1 MRWNKACNF
10 RFAGKLNNTK
20 NPNKTGNGMTERQ
33 QLIAYKQAV
42 QAANNKSKQMLG
54 IKTLGIVGL
63 NENNEYFF
71 FCGIWCRIKL
81 LDLRLAVPSL
91 WMHDGNTRG
100 FLLAETDLSR
110 MLEAGS
116 DSRQE
121 PMEPNPSGNQPPRAW
136 GQPLP
141 MPSLTPPAAGSMKI
155 LQT

>member
-20 NPNKTGNGMTERQ
+20 KPNKTGNGMTERQ

-42 QAANNKSKQMLG
+42 QAANNKLKQILG

-116 DSRQE
+116 DSRDE
-121 PMEPNPSGNQPPRAW
+121 YHYLIDIWDYNEHR
-136 GQPLP
+136 
-141 MPSLTPPAAGSMKI
+141 
-155 LQT
+155 

>member
-42 QAANNKSKQMLG
+42 QAANNKSKQMHG

-100 FLLAETDLSR
+100 FLLAETELSR

-116 DSRQE
+116 DSRDE
-121 PMEPNPSGNQPPRAW
+121 YHYLIDIWDYNEHR
-136 GQPLP
+136 
-141 MPSLTPPAAGSMKI
+141 
-155 LQT
+155 

>member
-42 QAANNKSKQMLG
+42 QDANNKSKQMLG

-116 DSRQE
+116 DSRDE
-121 PMEPNPSGNQPPRAW
+121 YHYLIDIWDYNEHR
-136 GQPLP
+136 
-141 MPSLTPPAAGSMKI
+141 
-155 LQT
+155 

>member
-42 QAANNKSKQMLG
+42 QAANNKLKQILG

-63 NENNEYFF
+63 KENNEYFF

-116 DSRQE
+116 DSRDE
-121 PMEPNPSGNQPPRAW
+121 YHYLIDIWDYNEHR
-136 GQPLP
+136 
-141 MPSLTPPAAGSMKI
+141 
-155 LQT
+155 

>member
-42 QAANNKSKQMLG
+42 QAANNKLKQMLG

-63 NENNEYFF
+63 KENNEYFF

-81 LDLRLAVPSL
+81 LDLRLAIPSL
-91 WMHDGNTRG
+91 WLHNGNTKG
-100 FLLAETDLSR
+100 FLLAETDSSR
-110 MLEAGS
+110 MLEAGF
-116 DSRQE
+116 DSRDEYYYLIDIWNYSEQR
-121 PMEPNPSGNQPPRAW
+121 NY
-136 GQPLP
+136 
-141 MPSLTPPAAGSMKI
+141 
-155 LQT
+155 

>member
-42 QAANNKSKQMLG
+42 QAANNKLKQILG

-71 FCGIWCRIKL
+71 FCGLWCRIKL

-116 DSRQE
+116 DSRDE
-121 PMEPNPSGNQPPRAW
+121 YHYLIDIWDYNEHR
-136 GQPLP
+136 
-141 MPSLTPPAAGSMKI
+141 
-155 LQT
+155 

>member
-1 MRWNKACNF
+1 MCWNKACNF

-63 NENNEYFF
+63 KENNEYFF

-81 LDLRLAVPSL
+81 LDLRLAIPSL
-91 WMHDGNTRG
+91 WLHNGNTKG
-100 FLLAETDLSR
+100 FLLAETDSSR
-110 MLEAGS
+110 MLEAGF
-116 DSRQE
+116 DSRDENYYLIDIWNYSEQR
-121 PMEPNPSGNQPPRAW
+121 NY
-136 GQPLP
+136 
-141 MPSLTPPAAGSMKI
+141 
-155 LQT
+155 

>member
-42 QAANNKSKQMLG
+42 QAANNKLKQILG

-63 NENNEYFF
+63 KENNEYFF

-110 MLEAGS
+110 MLETGS
-116 DSRQE
+116 DSRDE
-121 PMEPNPSGNQPPRAW
+121 YHYLIDIWDYNEHR
-136 GQPLP
+136 
-141 MPSLTPPAAGSMKI
+141 
-155 LQT
+155 

>member
-100 FLLAETDLSR
+100 FLLTETDLSR

-116 DSRQE
+116 DSRDE
-121 PMEPNPSGNQPPRAW
+121 YHYLIDIWDYNEHR
-136 GQPLP
+136 
-141 MPSLTPPAAGSMKI
+141 
-155 LQT
+155 

>member
-42 QAANNKSKQMLG
+42 QAANNKLKQILG

-63 NENNEYFF
+63 NENNEYYFY
-71 FCGIWCRIKL
+71 CGIWCRIKL

-110 MLEAGS
+110 MLETGS
-116 DSRQE
+116 DSRDE
-121 PMEPNPSGNQPPRAW
+121 YHYLIDIWDYNEHR
-136 GQPLP
+136 
-141 MPSLTPPAAGSMKI
+141 
-155 LQT
+155 

>member
-42 QAANNKSKQMLG
+42 QAANNKLKQILG

-116 DSRQE
+116 DSRDE
-121 PMEPNPSGNQPPRAW
+121 YHYLIDIWDNNEHR
-136 GQPLP
+136 
-141 MPSLTPPAAGSMKI
+141 
-155 LQT
+155 

>member
-20 NPNKTGNGMTERQ
+20 KPNKTGNGMTERQ

-42 QAANNKSKQMLG
+42 QAANNKLKQMLG

-63 NENNEYFF
+63 KENNEYFF

-81 LDLRLAVPSL
+81 MDLRLAVPSL

-110 MLEAGS
+110 MLETGS
-116 DSRQE
+116 DSRDE
-121 PMEPNPSGNQPPRAW
+121 YHYLIDIWDYNEHR
-136 GQPLP
+136 
-141 MPSLTPPAAGSMKI
+141 
-155 LQT
+155 

>member
-63 NENNEYFF
+63 KENNEYFF

-81 LDLRLAVPSL
+81 LDLRLAIPSL
-91 WMHDGNTRG
+91 WLHNGNTKG
-100 FLLAETDLSR
+100 FLLAETDSSR
-110 MLEAGS
+110 MLEAGF
-116 DSRQE
+116 DSRDEYYYLIDIWNYSEQR
-121 PMEPNPSGNQPPRAW
+121 NY
-136 GQPLP
+136 
-141 MPSLTPPAAGSMKI
+141 
-155 LQT
+155 

>member
-20 NPNKTGNGMTERQ
+20 KPNKTGNGMTERQ

-42 QAANNKSKQMLG
+42 QAANNKLKQILG

-81 LDLRLAVPSL
+81 LNLRLAVPSL
-91 WMHDGNTRG
+91 WMHDGNTRS

-116 DSRQE
+116 DSRDE
-121 PMEPNPSGNQPPRAW
+121 YHYLIDIWDYNEHR
-136 GQPLP
+136 
-141 MPSLTPPAAGSMKI
+141 
-155 LQT
+155 

>member
-20 NPNKTGNGMTERQ
+20 NSNKTGNGMTERQ

-63 NENNEYFF
+63 KENNEYFF

-110 MLEAGS
+110 MLETGS
-116 DSRQE
+116 DSRDE
-121 PMEPNPSGNQPPRAW
+121 YHYLIDIWDYNEHR
-136 GQPLP
+136 
-141 MPSLTPPAAGSMKI
+141 
-155 LQT
+155 

>member
-116 DSRQE
+116 DSRDEYQYLIDIWDYNE
-121 PMEPNPSGNQPPRAW
+121 HR
-136 GQPLP
+136 
-141 MPSLTPPAAGSMKI
+141 
-155 LQT
+155 

>member
-1 MRWNKACNF
+1 
-10 RFAGKLNNTK
+10 
-20 NPNKTGNGMTERQ
+20 MTERQ

-42 QAANNKSKQMLG
+42 QAANNKLKQILG

-91 WMHDGNTRG
+91 LMHDGYTRG

-116 DSRQE
+116 DSRDE
-121 PMEPNPSGNQPPRAW
+121 YHYLIDIWDYNEHR
-136 GQPLP
+136 
-141 MPSLTPPAAGSMKI
+141 
-155 LQT
+155 

>member
-42 QAANNKSKQMLG
+42 QAANNKLKQILG

-116 DSRQE
+116 DSRDEYHYLIDIWDYNEQ
-121 PMEPNPSGNQPPRAW
+121 R
-136 GQPLP
+136 
-141 MPSLTPPAAGSMKI
+141 
-155 LQT
+155 

>member
-20 NPNKTGNGMTERQ
+20 NPNKTGNG
-33 QLIAYKQAV
+33 
-42 QAANNKSKQMLG
+42 
-54 IKTLGIVGL
+54 TLGIVGL

-116 DSRQE
+116 DSRDE
-121 PMEPNPSGNQPPRAW
+121 YHYLIDIWDYNEHR
-136 GQPLP
+136 
-141 MPSLTPPAAGSMKI
+141 
-155 LQT
+155 

>member
-10 RFAGKLNNTK
+10 QLAGKLNNTK

-42 QAANNKSKQMLG
+42 QAANNKLNQMLG

-63 NENNEYFF
+63 KENNEYFF

-110 MLEAGS
+110 MLETGS
-116 DSRQE
+116 DSRDE
-121 PMEPNPSGNQPPRAW
+121 YHYLIDIWDYNEHR
-136 GQPLP
+136 
-141 MPSLTPPAAGSMKI
+141 
-155 LQT
+155 

>member
-42 QAANNKSKQMLG
+42 QAANNKLKQILG

-116 DSRQE
+116 DSRDEYHYLIDIWNYSEQR
-121 PMEPNPSGNQPPRAW
+121 NY
-136 GQPLP
+136 
-141 MPSLTPPAAGSMKI
+141 
-155 LQT
+155 

>member
-1 MRWNKACNF
+1 MCWNKACNF

-42 QAANNKSKQMLG
+42 QAANNKLNQMLG

-63 NENNEYFF
+63 KENNEYFF

-110 MLEAGS
+110 MLETGS
-116 DSRQE
+116 DSRDE
-121 PMEPNPSGNQPPRAW
+121 YHYLIDIWDYNEHR
-136 GQPLP
+136 
-141 MPSLTPPAAGSMKI
+141 
-155 LQT
+155 

>member
-42 QAANNKSKQMLG
+42 QAANNKLKQILG

-81 LDLRLAVPSL
+81 LDLRLAIPSL
-91 WMHDGNTRG
+91 WLHNGNTKG

-116 DSRQE
+116 DSRDE
-121 PMEPNPSGNQPPRAW
+121 YHYLIDIWDYNEHR
-136 GQPLP
+136 
-141 MPSLTPPAAGSMKI
+141 
-155 LQT
+155 

>member
-110 MLEAGS
+110 MLVTGS
-116 DSRQE
+116 DSRDE
-121 PMEPNPSGNQPPRAW
+121 YHYLIDIWDYNEHR
-136 GQPLP
+136 
-141 MPSLTPPAAGSMKI
+141 
-155 LQT
+155 

>member
-42 QAANNKSKQMLG
+42 QAANNKLNQMLG

-110 MLEAGS
+110 MLETGS
-116 DSRQE
+116 DSRDE
-121 PMEPNPSGNQPPRAW
+121 YHYLIDIWDYNEHR
-136 GQPLP
+136 
-141 MPSLTPPAAGSMKI
+141 
-155 LQT
+155 

>member
-1 MRWNKACNF
+1 
-10 RFAGKLNNTK
+10 
-20 NPNKTGNGMTERQ
+20 MTERQ

-110 MLEAGS
+110 MLVTGS
-116 DSRQE
+116 DSRDE
-121 PMEPNPSGNQPPRAW
+121 YHYLIDIWDYNEHR
-136 GQPLP
+136 
-141 MPSLTPPAAGSMKI
+141 
-155 LQT
+155 

>member
-20 NPNKTGNGMTERQ
+20 NPN
-33 QLIAYKQAV
+33 
-42 QAANNKSKQMLG
+42 
-54 IKTLGIVGL
+54 KTLGIVGL

-116 DSRQE
+116 DSRDE
-121 PMEPNPSGNQPPRAW
+121 YHYLIDIWDYNEHR
-136 GQPLP
+136 
-141 MPSLTPPAAGSMKI
+141 
-155 LQT
+155 

>member
-42 QAANNKSKQMLG
+42 QAANNKLKQILG

-116 DSRQE
+116 DSRDE
-121 PMEPNPSGNQPPRAW
+121 YHYLIDIWDYNAYR
-136 GQPLP
+136 
-141 MPSLTPPAAGSMKI
+141 
-155 LQT
+155 

>member
-42 QAANNKSKQMLG
+42 QAANNKLKQILG
-54 IKTLGIVGL
+54 MKTLGIVGL

-116 DSRQE
+116 DSRDE
-121 PMEPNPSGNQPPRAW
+121 YHYLIDIWDYNEHR
-136 GQPLP
+136 
-141 MPSLTPPAAGSMKI
+141 
-155 LQT
+155 

>member
-42 QAANNKSKQMLG
+42 QAANNKLNQMHG

-63 NENNEYFF
+63 KENNEYFF

-110 MLEAGS
+110 MLETGS
-116 DSRQE
+116 DSRDE
-121 PMEPNPSGNQPPRAW
+121 YHYLIDIWDYNEHR
-136 GQPLP
+136 
-141 MPSLTPPAAGSMKI
+141 
-155 LQT
+155 

>member
-91 WMHDGNTRG
+91 LMHDGYTRG

-110 MLEAGS
+110 MLETGS
-116 DSRQE
+116 DSRDE
-121 PMEPNPSGNQPPRAW
+121 YHYLIDIWDYNEHR
-136 GQPLP
+136 
-141 MPSLTPPAAGSMKI
+141 
-155 LQT
+155 

>member
-42 QAANNKSKQMLG
+42 QAANNKLKQMLG

-63 NENNEYFF
+63 KENNEYFF

-110 MLEAGS
+110 MLETGS
-116 DSRQE
+116 DSRDE
-121 PMEPNPSGNQPPRAW
+121 YHYLIDIWDYNEHR
-136 GQPLP
+136 
-141 MPSLTPPAAGSMKI
+141 
-155 LQT
+155 

>member
-1 MRWNKACNF
+1 
-10 RFAGKLNNTK
+10 
-20 NPNKTGNGMTERQ
+20 MTERQ

-42 QAANNKSKQMLG
+42 QAANNKLNQMLG

-63 NENNEYFF
+63 KENNEYFF

-110 MLEAGS
+110 MLEASS
-116 DSRQE
+116 DSRDE
-121 PMEPNPSGNQPPRAW
+121 YHYLIDIWDYNEHR
-136 GQPLP
+136 
-141 MPSLTPPAAGSMKI
+141 
-155 LQT
+155 

>member
-42 QAANNKSKQMLG
+42 QAANNKLKQILG

-71 FCGIWCRIKL
+71 FCGIW
-81 LDLRLAVPSL
+81 LAVPSL

-116 DSRQE
+116 DSRDE
-121 PMEPNPSGNQPPRAW
+121 YHYLIDIWDYNEHR
-136 GQPLP
+136 
-141 MPSLTPPAAGSMKI
+141 
-155 LQT
+155 

>member
-1 MRWNKACNF
+1 MRWNKACNY

-42 QAANNKSKQMLG
+42 QAANNKLKQILG

-116 DSRQE
+116 DSRDE
-121 PMEPNPSGNQPPRAW
+121 YHYLIDIWDYNEHR
-136 GQPLP
+136 
-141 MPSLTPPAAGSMKI
+141 
-155 LQT
+155 

>member
-1 MRWNKACNF
+1 MCWNKACNF

-42 QAANNKSKQMLG
+42 QAANNKLKQILG
-54 IKTLGIVGL
+54 NKTLGIVGL

-116 DSRQE
+116 DSRDE
-121 PMEPNPSGNQPPRAW
+121 YHYLIDIWDYNEHR
-136 GQPLP
+136 
-141 MPSLTPPAAGSMKI
+141 
-155 LQT
+155 